1 VCYSWRAAASDKTLW
16 SDLDFSDRSAPAPR
30 VRWSGGYGNR
40 LARPASVTNNQLLH
54 CVKRAAGGLKSLCVR
69 NCSALTARGVVA
81 ALSAEPNGELRK
93 LSVAGIKSSEGDDT
107 VVEELRSLVAQSR
120 AAQPLDVRTHA
131 PCTARVKRQ
140 GRSMRCARL
149 CAQLCIAELSYCS
162 ECHMIHMMAH
172 ISESRCD
179 FCALR
184 GLGEHDGYFICLG
197 GLFDE
202 F

>member
-40 LARPASVTNNQLLH
+40 PARPASVTNNQLLH

-81 ALSAEPNGELRK
+81 ALSAELNGQLTK

-184 GLGEHDGYFICLG
+184 GLGEHVGYFICLG
-197 GLFDE
+197 GFFDE

>member
-1 VCYSWRAAASDKTLW
+1 M
-16 SDLDFSDRSAPAPR
+16 
-30 VRWSGGYGNR
+30 
-40 LARPASVTNNQLLH
+40 TNNQLLH

-81 ALSAEPNGELRK
+81 ALSAEPNGQLTK
-93 LSVAGIKSSEGDDT
+93 LSVAGIKSSEGVGDDT

-149 CAQLCIAELSYCS
+149 CAQLLTAELSYCS
-162 ECHMIHMMAH
+162 ECLMFHMMAH